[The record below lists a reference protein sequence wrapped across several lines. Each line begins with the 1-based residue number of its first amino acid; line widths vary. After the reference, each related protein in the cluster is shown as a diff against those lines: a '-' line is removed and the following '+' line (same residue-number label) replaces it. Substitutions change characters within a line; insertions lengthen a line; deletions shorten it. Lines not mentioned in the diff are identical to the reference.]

1 MRHRAL
7 RTENGSNMK
16 THSNSLVISELQ
28 ENQSL
33 SPAQRKFN
41 LALEKIE
48 KQKAALAEWQQTDDL
63 CKQSIAYKFLPLR
76 QELINEQIQQAIF
89 FDDCLTRYKFT
100 KIQKE
105 KLTYLICNLCNELV
119 EQTDDPALLALYQR
133 YIEDDKDDL
142 RTKEEEIEIKAAM
155 RDSFRKEFGVELDE
169 NVDIND
175 PEALMHVIFEQQFKQ
190 QHENNPPKQRK
201 KTAKQEAK
209 EAKER
214 EEAQTAQQSIQNIYR
229 QLVKT
234 LHPDRETDIEEKERK
249 TILMQAITVAYEE
262 KNLIKL
268 LELQLQET
276 QTSHQLHQL
285 SDDKIKP
292 FIKLLEQQLQQLK
305 TETAD
310 IENHYK
316 MILNMTFFDRITP
329 KRLHALIKED
339 IRRLDMQLKQ
349 TKSNNHGFK
358 IDINYLKAWL
368 KNLDSQYYWD

>member
-7 RTENGSNMK
+7 RTEKGSKMK

-28 ENQSL
+28 ESQSL

-133 YIEDDKDDL
+133 YIADDEDNL
-142 RTKEEEIEIKAAM
+142 LSEEEEIEMKAAM

-169 NVDIND
+169 NVDVND
-175 PEALMHVIFEQQFKQ
+175 PEALMRLIFEQQFKQ
-190 QHENNPPKQRK
+190 QHEKNPPQKRK

-234 LHPDRETDIEEKERK
+234 LHPDRETDSEEKERK

-262 KNLIKL
+262 KNLVKL

-276 QTSHQLHQL
+276 QISHQLHQL

-305 TETAD
+305 KETTD

-316 MILNMTFFDRITP
+316 MMLNMTFFDRITP

-339 IRRLDMQLKQ
+339 IRLLDMQLKQ
-349 TKSNNHGFK
+349 IKSNNHGFK

-368 KNLDSQYYWD
+368 KNLDRQYDWD